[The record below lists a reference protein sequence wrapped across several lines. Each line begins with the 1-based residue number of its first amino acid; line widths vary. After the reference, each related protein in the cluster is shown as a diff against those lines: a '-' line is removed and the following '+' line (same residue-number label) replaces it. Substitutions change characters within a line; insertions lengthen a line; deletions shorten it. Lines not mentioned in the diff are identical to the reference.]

1 MEFTTFS
8 VSKETQRLEVVQ
20 GMALDLMREHGL
32 SDWTLAF
39 DRARHR
45 AGICR
50 RKKREI
56 SLSAPLMSVWKD
68 EQIRDTILHEIA
80 HALTKG
86 GHTDEWRAMCVRIG
100 ADPTRTW
107 DPTQNESLPT
117 RYTGICPNG
126 HESKR
131 DRRPRNPVSCAVCC
145 PKYDARYLVT
155 WKRNEA

>member
-8 VSKETQRLEVVQ
+8 ISRETQRLEVVQ
-20 GMALDLMREHGL
+20 EMALDLMRKHGL
-32 SDWTLAF
+32 DDWTLAF

-68 EQIRDTILHEIA
+68 EQCRDTILHEIA

-86 GHTDEWRAMCVRIG
+86 GHGEEWQRMCVRIG

-107 DPTQNESLPT
+107 GHNGEERLAK
-117 RYTGICPNG
+117 RWTGSCDRG
-126 HESKR
+126 HELQR
-131 DRRPRNPVSCAVCC
+131 DRRPGKPVSCAVCC
-145 PKYDARYLVT
+145 PTYDNRYLIT